1 MQQVHKVV
9 LFLQLE
15 SLTAR
20 TIDKCANPTSEKD
33 TLHISSV
40 QFFLYDCPQ
49 SEKQST

>member
-20 TIDKCANPTSEKD
+20 SIDKCGNLTSEKD

-40 QFFLYDCPQ
+40 QFFLYVCPQ
-49 SEKQST
+49 LQKQST